1 VQVITWVH
9 ILCSAIYNSICI
21 GLQNNVVLY
30 AFFLFPCL
38 MSGLSHMRESPAR
51 GDDKSTQLEFA
62 RNGERDPW
70 RILLAGNN
78 DDSRE
83 DDEMMGFSLFQ

>member
-1 VQVITWVH
+1 
-9 ILCSAIYNSICI
+9 
-21 GLQNNVVLY
+21 
-30 AFFLFPCL
+30 
-38 MSGLSHMRESPAR
+38 MRESPAR

-78 DDSRE
+78 DDSKE